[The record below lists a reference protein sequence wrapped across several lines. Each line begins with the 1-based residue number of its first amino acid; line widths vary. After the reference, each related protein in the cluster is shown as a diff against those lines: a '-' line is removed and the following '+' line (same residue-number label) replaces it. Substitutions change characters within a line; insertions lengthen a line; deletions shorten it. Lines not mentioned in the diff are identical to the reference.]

1 MKPGA
6 KIVVCCSGRGD
17 KDVNSA
23 IRYFDKETG
32 EIRDDLD
39 QLT

>member
-17 KDVNSA
+17 KDVNTA
-23 IRYFDKETG
+23 MNYFDEYG
-32 EIRDDLD
+32 NIRENLSS
-39 QLT
+39 LT